1 MFPPSDPG
9 VLHAFSPESKH
20 VESSLW
26 PTEVSVEGRVDTL
39 SARHPQRRA
48 PVVEVFMVPFLLI
61 ALVGISLLTGWW
73 IGTRARP
80 APPPPAELRPPGDAG
95 SAGTPPTTVGRTASD
110 ASDPATVG
118 GPSTTTGSFNA
129 ATSTGD
135 TGRVALEKQLDAARI
150 AAANSRHGLDEAKAE
165 LARVQA
171 DLERTRAVAN
181 DREAKLRLAERMITT
196 ANEARRAAADAQLE
210 AEEQV
215 AHMRLEQVT
224 GDARAHQEAGMWRER
239 ATALEAELQSARSQV
254 EPLQAAIAERDAEIA
269 ALQAAA
275 AQTEAPLTDE
285 VLAERVSELTAERDE
300 LHDALEAAGN
310 EYDVLRKAAQSEI
323 DLLRGDL
330 TAATEELEEL
340 RARVFSSSRR
350 RVG

>member
-1 MFPPSDPG
+1 
-9 VLHAFSPESKH
+9 
-20 VESSLW
+20 
-26 PTEVSVEGRVDTL
+26 
-39 SARHPQRRA
+39 
-48 PVVEVFMVPFLLI
+48 MVPFLLI

-73 IGTRARP
+73 IGARARP
-80 APPPPAELRPPGDAG
+80 AAPPAPDLRPPADAG
-95 SAGTPPTTVGRTASD
+95 AAATPPTTVGRTISD

-118 GPSTTTGSFNA
+118 GASTTTGAFSA
-129 ATSTGD
+129 PTITGD
-135 TGRVALEKQLDAARI
+135 TGRIALEKQLDAARI

-165 LARVQA
+165 LAKVQA
-171 DLERTRAVAN
+171 DLERTRALAN
-181 DREAKLRLAERMITT
+181 DREAKLRLAERMIAT

-210 AEEQV
+210 AEEQL
-215 AHMRLEQVT
+215 AHLRLEHVT
-224 GDARAHQEAGMWRER
+224 GDARAHQEAGVWRER
-239 ATALEAELQSARSQV
+239 AAALEADLNNARKQV
-254 EPLQAAIAERDAEIA
+254 EPLQAALAEREAQIS
-269 ALQAAA
+269 ALEAA
-275 AQTEAPLTDE
+275 AQVEAPLTDE
-285 VLAERVSELTAERDE
+285 LLAERVSELTAERDE